1 MPKLT
6 GLAHIGV
13 FVSDMTR
20 TLAFYCDT
28 LGLTLDE
35 RFVQPNGTELAFVH
49 VGACIIEF
57 ICRADHFVPNAEGPI
72 AHICFDVEDIHGLV
86 EDLRAKGVAFKAD
99 QPAALVGGLTGITN
113 IFLTG
118 PDGES
123 LEFFDQSAKKQSKAV

>member
-13 FVSDMTR
+13 IVSDMTR
-20 TLAFYCDT
+20 SIAFYCDT

-35 RFVQPNGTELAFVH
+35 RFTLGNGTELAFIH
-49 VGACIIEF
+49 VGACVIEL
-57 ICRADHFVPNAEGPI
+57 ICRTDHTVPGPEGPI
-72 AHICFDVEDIHGLV
+72 AHICFDVEDIDALV
-86 EDLRAKGVAFKAD
+86 EGLRAKGVSFKAD
-99 QPAALVGGLTGITN
+99 KPASLSSGLSGIRN

-123 LEFFDQSAKKQSKAV
+123 LEFFDQSGKK